1 MVNRDKEKTP
11 RFTKK
16 KKKDFKRKQ
25 YEEGTGQTFSFS
37 FVCEKNR
44 LNKEGSIF

>member
-25 YEEGTGQTFSFS
+25 YEEGTGQTFSFFLS
-37 FVCEKNR
+37 FVRK
-44 LNKEGSIF
+44 IV